1 MVSNDLNFLEAL
13 VYLSK
18 KDKILEKVIK
28 ESAID
33 CKLFKNANYYP
44 ELGDEDFKCE

>member
-13 VYLSK
+13 VYLCK

-28 ESAID
+28 E
-33 CKLFKNANYYP
+33 
-44 ELGDEDFKCE
+44 

>member
-28 ESAID
+28 EINP
-33 CKLFKNANYYP
+33 KEHEKREPNF
-44 ELGDEDFKCE
+44 